1 MLTKQIEVHEPQQLA
16 LLPLYDVKTSAR
28 EILLPDGYKGLA
40 AFHKYWGKKPVECLT
55 YLIETLTAP
64 GDIVM
69 DPFLGFGLVARE
81 AVLRKRRF
89 IGIDIN
95 PMAIDLAAFMLVLPD
110 YKAFAEALDAITR
123 TAEPQIN
130 ESYRLQDGRIA
141 THYLWN
147 GANMQAVWVM
157 SNGMQ
162 GREELTSSEHDV
174 NQSGAYQHYQSR
186 HIRPLRLFQNSRI
199 NTQETLSLSDLFTG
213 RALRNIDLLLEA
225 IRQLPE
231 TLQQAFLLTLTSAV
245 GQMSRMVFVIT
256 GRGKTTGTTSK
267 KIEVGSWVI
276 GYWRPALHFEIN
288 VWNCFAHRAA
298 KVKKAIQSVSS
309 TQSVRVC
316 HALAE
321 VVAGTADVALKT
333 EDCRTS
339 LAELPE
345 NSVSLILTDPPHSD
359 RIPYLE
365 LSELWNAIMGHAVDF
380 DREIVVSNAHGR
392 HKTKERYNAEM
403 TAFFAN
409 ATRVLKTGGY
419 MAILF
424 NARDQLSWTYL
435 RNVNN
440 ILGYQGCF
448 PMRYSATSVIQ
459 DNRKGGMKHDYVL
472 IYQKSSQCSVVSP
485 EIKILQALPG
495 WSIEFPTPGGK

>member
-1 MLTKQIEVHEPQQLA
+1 
-16 LLPLYDVKTSAR
+16 VKTSAR
-28 EILLPDGYKGLA
+28 EILSPDGYKGLA

-55 YLIETLTAP
+55 YLIETLTTP

-69 DPFLGFGLVARE
+69 DPFLGFGLAARE

-89 IGIDIN
+89 IGVDIN
-95 PMAIDLAAFMLVLPD
+95 PIAIDLASFMLALPD
-110 YKAFAEALDAITR
+110 YQAFAEALDAMIR
-123 TAEPQIN
+123 TIKPQIN
-130 ESYRLQDGRIA
+130 ASYQLQDGRIA

-147 GANMQAVWVM
+147 GEEMQAVWVM

-162 GREELTSSEHDV
+162 GREELSSSEYDV
-174 NQSGAYQHYQSR
+174 KQSTVYQHYQSR

-199 NTQETLSLSDLFTG
+199 NTKETLSLSDLFTG
-213 RALRNIDLLLEA
+213 RALRNIDLLLDA

-245 GQMSRMVFVIT
+245 GQMSCMVFAVT
-256 GRGKTTGTTSK
+256 GRGKTKGEASK

-276 GYWRPALHFEIN
+276 GYWRPELHFEIN

-298 KVKKAIQSVSS
+298 KVKKAIQSASAI
-309 TQSVRVC
+309 QPVRVS
-316 HALAE
+316 HALTE

-333 EDCRTS
+333 EDCRAS

-345 NSVSLILTDPPHSD
+345 NSISLILTDPPHSD

-365 LSELWNAIMGHAVDF
+365 LSELWNAIMGHEVDF
-380 DREIVVSNAHGR
+380 DREIVVSNAQDR

-403 TAFFAN
+403 TAFFAS
-409 ATRVLKTGGY
+409 ATRVLKAGGY

-424 NARDQLSWTYL
+424 NARDELSWTYL
-435 RNVNN
+435 RNVDN
-440 ILGYQGCF
+440 ILVYKGCF

-459 DNRKGGMKHDYVL
+459 DNRKGGMKQDYVL
-472 IYQKSSQCSVVSP
+472 IYQKSSQCSVVSS
-485 EIKILQALPG
+485 EIETLQALPG
-495 WSIEFPTPGGK
+495 WSNSFPTPGGK